1 MVQLVGDFDWK
12 ALCMP
17 TLPWSTSTR
26 KMPFFG
32 RNDETPI
39 LIAAI
44 MGLQHAFAMIG
55 GLIVPPFVVMK
66 FSVNIADVKL
76 QQYAIAASLIISGIC
91 TIVNCIQIPIP
102 GTKFVLGTGMLSV
115 IGTSFGFLP
124 IYEAAI
130 AAMKADGVDPMDAY
144 GKMLGTTM
152 VCCLLEIVLAFL
164 PKNVLRKLFPPV
176 VTGPAVMLIGA
187 GLTGTGMKYW
197 GGGAVCADMAWK
209 NHQHA
214 YPLVGGFFPQLKI
227 MGTVSKEDIM
237 ASPMILSVNQTLA
250 ADMKGDSGFRRI
262 PAIPGTTSTAGGM
275 KCGGGFPYK
284 TCCEA
289 GDVALPFGSPE
300 LVGLGFSVILM
311 LIVVELFGSP
321 FMKNCNVVI
330 ALLFGYFVAGISEK
344 CIGDQ
349 CWDYITN
356 AKIESAESITFLW
369 TTTFKLGF
377 YGPAVFPMI
386 IAFIVTTVETIG
398 DIAATYEAS
407 EEPTDTE
414 EYDKSIQGG
423 LLSDGVCSFFAAIGT
438 GMPNTTFSQ
447 NNGVISLTKCASR
460 RAGVAA
466 GCWLLFM
473 GVIAKISGVIST
485 IPDCVLG
492 GMTTFLFC
500 NVFVSGLKVVSACDL
515 NSRRNRVILAVSMG
529 LGLGVAMVPYIVA
542 DFRASGNTSP
552 FWPCSGPFR
561 EGDVC
566 SDGEKGIRQGVI
578 IFLSTPYCIG
588 TIVALILNLILPKDM
603 EVIRSEPAG
612 AEMSKPV

>member
-1 MVQLVGDFDWK
+1 MEKVVGNFDWG

-17 TLPWSTSTR
+17 TLPWVKSTR

-39 LIAAI
+39 LVAAV

-66 FSVNIADVKL
+66 FSVSFGDVKL
-76 QQYAIAASLIISGIC
+76 QQYAIAASLIISGLC

-124 IYEAAI
+124 IFEAGI
-130 AAMKADGVDPMDAY
+130 AAMKGDGVDPEDAY
-144 GKMLGTTM
+144 GKMLGTVM
-152 VCCLLEIVLAFL
+152 LCSLLEVFLAFV
-164 PKNVLRKLFPPV
+164 PKNILRKLFPPI

-187 GLTGTGMKYW
+187 GLTGTGIKYW

-209 NHQHA
+209 NHISVYQH
-214 YPLVGGFFPQLKI
+214 LGFGPMKYDKGNTTIVTSISKI
-227 MGTVSKEDIM
+227 
-237 ASPMILSVNQTLA
+237 P
-250 ADMKGDSGFRRI
+250 
-262 PAIPGTTSTAGGM
+262 PIPGTV
-275 KCGGGFPYK
+275 CGGK

-289 GDVALPFGSPE
+289 GDVYLPFGSPE
-300 LVGLGFSVILM
+300 LVGLGFSVVIM
-311 LIVVELFGSP
+311 LVLVELFGSP
-321 FMKNCNVVI
+321 FMKNCNVII

-344 CIGDQ
+344 CEGST
-349 CWDYITN
+349 CKKYITETKLK
-356 AKIESAESITFLW
+356 AADTVTFLW
-369 TTTFKLGF
+369 VKSFKIGF
-377 YGPAVFPMI
+377 YGPAVFPLI
-386 IAFIVTTVETIG
+386 VAFLVTTVETIG
-398 DIAATYEAS
+398 DLAATYDAS
-407 EEPTDTE
+407 EEDTE
-414 EYDKSIQGG
+414 SEEFDKSLQGG
-423 LLSDGVCSFFAAIGT
+423 LLSDGVCSFLAAIGT

-466 GCWLLFM
+466 GMWLFVM
-473 GVIAKISGVIST
+473 GVFAKFSGIIST

-500 NVFVSGLKVVSACDL
+500 NVFVSGLKVTAGADL
-515 NSRRNRVILAVSMG
+515 DSRRNRVILAIAMG

-542 DFRASGNTSP
+542 DFRASSNTAP
-552 FWPCSGPFR
+552 FWPCTGPFR
-561 EGDVC
+561 DGKDC
-566 SDGEKGIRQGVI
+566 TDGEKGIRQGMI

-588 TIVALILNLILPKDM
+588 TIVALVLNLILPADM
-603 EVIRSEPAG
+603 EVLR
-612 AEMSKPV
+612 AEDTKTGSI